1 MLKLAVNLNN
11 DKTIINSVSA
21 YFHYAAEGG
30 EPARAGYKLENL
42 IKATAGRVTLLSRDF
57 AKCIGD
63 DENGWT
69 FVVCGIEDDSPTLD
83 KINALFL
90 NLSRACGEKV
100 YMLIACKDRVAA
112 GRLAWEN
119 ENRCIDIQAYPKDGQ
134 WKGLLDNA
142 MSLLKRMIIKLDLQE
157 RNVILY
163 GYKNYAGSSFVGI
176 NYVCDTSLHGSIEI
190 CGKHTPIITVN
201 RMLSDKKAFVLIGLV
216 EPKHREQAE
225 SLLKANNIPFDYL
238 ENYTVKA
245 SMVYLEYIV
254 NRSIVCYRDI
264 WNNKFV
270 YAGNKPYKLAINL
283 QPFSLDWRLAG
294 NRVYIG
300 KNFECAIPQNTYL
313 RLRSSNNTVFIADN
327 VKIISAEIIVSGAQ
341 TVTIGEETLIARN
354 TIFRCE
360 ISHLLFDA
368 KTKHALPQK
377 KDIFVGKHV
386 WLGEECYLLS
396 GAKIGN
402 GAVMGARSLASGA
415 IEANSVAVGAPAKV
429 VKRNVIWAKDSSEFE
444 FKTTLYDCIDQDG
457 LKYLD

>member
-42 IKATAGRVTLLSRDF
+42 IKATAGRVTLLSKDF

-83 KINALFL
+83 KINALFS

-142 MSLLKRMIIKLDLQE
+142 VINLKSLTSLFAVQNRII
-157 RNVILY
+157 VLY
-163 GYKNYAGSSFVGI
+163 GYKDFVKSSCVQVNYI
-176 NYVCDTSLHGSIEI
+176 CDTSYHGTIKVNGKDIPVISI
-190 CGKHTPIITVN
+190 KQ
-201 RMLSDKKAFVLIGLV
+201 MLSLKNACILIGLQ
-216 EPKHREQAE
+216 EPGHRNEAE
-225 SLLKANNIPFDYL
+225 KFLNLHNIEFDYL
-238 ENYTVKA
+238 ENYTIKT
-245 SMVYLEYIV
+245 STLSIGDMVSKSL
-254 NRSIVCYRDI
+254 VCCWDK
-264 WNNKFV
+264 WDNKLV
-270 YAGNKPYKLAINL
+270 YAGAKQQKVIYHI
-283 QPFSLDWRLAG
+283 QPFNNSVFG
-294 NRVYIG
+294 NRVFIG
-300 KNFECAIPQNTYL
+300 KNFNCSIPQNTYI
-313 RLRSSNNTVFIADN
+313 RIRSSKNKVVIEDN
-327 VKIISAEIIVSGAQ
+327 VTIVSAEIIMAGGQ
-341 TVTIGEETLIARN
+341 GLRIGENTLIGRN
-354 TIFRCE
+354 AIIRCE
-360 ISHLLFDA
+360 ISHQLFDA
-368 KTKHALPQK
+368 GTKKVLKQK
-377 KDIFVGKHV
+377 RDIAIGKHV